1 VAVKPE
7 AREKQTDTGVEVEH
21 THNKATITKGKDEI
35 HVESH
40 VFALRQAGEVVTS
53 EKFTRDTFED
63 ALDRVSRPVKGKY
76 AHVPY
81 SSEDLIREKRTET
94 ELEDR

>member
-1 VAVKPE
+1 VAEKLE

-21 THNKATITKGKDEI
+21 TRNEATITKGKGEI

-40 VFALRQAGEVVTS
+40 VFTLHQTGGPASAEG
-53 EKFTRDTFED
+53 FTREVFED
-63 ALDRVSRPVKGKY
+63 ALDKVSQRVKGKY

-81 SSEDLIREKRTET
+81 SSEDLIREKRQEA
-94 ELEDR
+94 EREDG